1 MQRALVRL
9 TQEIYAEDV
18 HVMLELLQNA
28 DDNLY
33 ACTVQPALAFV
44 LCAGPFA
51 HTPRHTTCASC
62 VLLSGRSRKTS

>member
-18 HVMLELLQNA
+18 HVMLELVQNA

-33 ACTVQPALAFV
+33 AAAVQPALAFV
-44 LCAGPFA
+44 FCSGACGFSSHA
-51 HTPRHTTCASC
+51 HTPR
-62 VLLSGRSRKTS
+62 